1 MHRVFVTVLVRAK
14 KVMTRVTVW
23 FSNVD
28 QESKRSFRRGRNT
41 TSARHLGCK
50 VWENAPL
57 QASTGASI
65 VAAVFRV
72 GLWPLAVCANRPPT
86 APRHVEAT
94 QTHHTREPSRCH
106 KHTCA
111 RTDTITATMTSRT
124 PRDTEAFI
132 VQPRSNFDFGRL
144 RCAPTSKVGLT
155 RVHLQR
161 RAAWDTRIH
170 HLHRHAATD
179 PHPHPHA
186 HPGTQAFVTVNALAT
201 TPGPLYAV
209 SRTGG
214 WKERRKRCCDV
225 MWCGVM

>member
-1 MHRVFVTVLVRAK
+1 MRRCKLALGPSSSQPSSELDFGRWRCARTAHLQRRATWKPRRHTTRASPRVVISTHAREP
-14 KVMTRVTVW
+14 TP
-23 FSNVD
+23 SPPP
-28 QESKRSFRRGRNT
+28 
-41 TSARHLGCK
+41 RHLGHPGTLK
-50 VWENAPL
+50 L
-57 QASTGASI
+57 SS
-65 VAAVFRV
+65 
-72 GLWPLAVCANRPPT
+72 
-86 APRHVEAT
+86 
-94 QTHHTREPSRCH
+94 S
-106 KHTCA
+106 
-111 RTDTITATMTSRT
+111 
-124 PRDTEAFI
+124 
-132 VQPRSNFDFGRL
+132 QPRSNFDFGRL

-214 WKERRKRCCDV
+214 WKEKV
-225 MWCGVM
+225 L